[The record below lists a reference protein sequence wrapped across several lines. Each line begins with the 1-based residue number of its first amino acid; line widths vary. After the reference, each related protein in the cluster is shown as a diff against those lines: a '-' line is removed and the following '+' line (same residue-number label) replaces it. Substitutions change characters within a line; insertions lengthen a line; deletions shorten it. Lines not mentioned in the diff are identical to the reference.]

1 MKIPQRKDEHIHHT
15 MGSDV
20 ACRVPTGF
28 NDVTLVHCALPD
40 VSYADIDTGVDLFGK
55 HQDAPFMISAL
66 TGGSEMTGKI
76 NRSLA
81 ELANEYNVPISVGSQ
96 RAMHVEAELRSTY
109 DIRSY
114 APDVLL
120 FSNVGIAQL
129 ITMTDAEVEDLV
141 SSIGAD
147 VLAVHLNP
155 LQEVLQPEG
164 DTNFVGGVERLR
176 EIKDALSIP
185 VIVKETGAG
194 ISYETATRLSFLD
207 GVDVAGV
214 GGTSFAA
221 VEYHRTSDAM
231 RRSIARAFW
240 DWGVPTVASIVECA
254 EVFDTLIASGGV
266 RTGIDIAKSVALGAT
281 CAGIAQPF
289 LTAVYKRPHDEARHY
304 VDTLIEELKVTMFLV
319 GAATITELHN
329 VPVVIGGTTR
339 DYLAER
345 GFSVEYLARKGDF
358 I

>member
-1 MKIPQRKDEHIHHT
+1 MKIPQRKDEHIYHT

-20 ACRVPTGF
+20 TCKTPAGF
-28 NDVTLVHCALPD
+28 DDVTLVHNALPEI
-40 VSYADIDTGVDLFGK
+40 SYVDIDTSVELFGK
-55 HQDAPFMISAL
+55 RLDAPLMISAL
-66 TGGSEMTGKI
+66 TGGSEMTGTI

-81 ELANEYNVPISVGSQ
+81 KLAHSYNVPISVGSQ
-96 RAMHVEAELRSTY
+96 RAMHAESSLRPTY
-109 DIRSY
+109 EIRSY

-129 ITMTDAEVEDLV
+129 ITMSDDEVEHMA
-141 SSIGAD
+141 SSIDAD

-164 DTNFVGGVERLR
+164 DTNFSRGIDRLR

-194 ISYETATRLSFLD
+194 ISYEAASRISFLD
-207 GVDVAGV
+207 GIDVAGV

-221 VEYHRTSDAM
+221 VEYHRITDEM
-231 RRSIARAFW
+231 RKNIARAFW
-240 DWGVPTVASIVECA
+240 DWGVPTVASIVECI

-289 LTAVYKRPHDEARHY
+289 LSAVYKRPHYEARHY

-319 GAATITELHN
+319 GAASINDLRN
-329 VPVVIGGTTR
+329 VPVVVGGTTR
-339 DYLAER
+339 DYLFER
-345 GFSVEYLARKGDF
+345 GFSVEYLARKGD
-358 I
+358 IR